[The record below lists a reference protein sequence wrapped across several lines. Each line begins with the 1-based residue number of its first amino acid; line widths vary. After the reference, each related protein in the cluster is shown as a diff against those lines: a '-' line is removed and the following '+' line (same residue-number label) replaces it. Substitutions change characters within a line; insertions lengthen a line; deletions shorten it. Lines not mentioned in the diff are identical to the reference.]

1 VGNLWVNRGWVQACI
16 IIIIYIIIYIIV
28 VHCLSSFNIMNYSL
42 QLYVLMCP
50 HEAAIIIMY
59 HNVSS
64 YVCVRFTIVYHQMS
78 SCIISYHR

>member
-1 VGNLWVNRGWVQACI
+1 
-16 IIIIYIIIYIIV
+16 
-28 VHCLSSFNIMNYSL
+28 MNYSL

-64 YVCVRFTIVYHQMS
+64 YVCVCVLPL
-78 SCIISYHR
+78 CIIKCHHVSSVITGSHHVVMCHDVSSVIISCHYPSSFVIIYHHLA